1 VLKVVVGRGLKFEKK
16 IKEMLT
22 RNGRSARVERAR
34 IVEVVLLIVLPVKT
48 ADFWATLHHPFEKE
62 ECTQ

>member
-1 VLKVVVGRGLKFEKK
+1 LKKK